1 MGFLIK
7 CNKGLVVSKVW
18 AAFMNNF
25 DRDTVPCDNLN
36 NTLYL
41 MLKKVGPPFLVSLL
55 EIW

>member
-25 DRDTVPCDNLN
+25 DNNLN